1 MIGRS
6 CRNLARAAFSP
17 ASSRVLP
24 GAAGRFS
31 AQTRGAS
38 WFATD
43 NAGSNRKKKVVAKQ
57 DAVDANTAV
66 THIAYGWKTKNR
78 NLRFEAPKSLFLVI
92 FSCFLI
98 NFCIKV

>member
-38 WFATD
+38 WFATE

-66 THIAYGWKTKNR
+66 THIAYGWKTKNEIYVFKHQ
-78 NLRFEAPKSLFLVI
+78 NHCFWSLFYV
-92 FSCFLI
+92 F
-98 NFCIKV
+98 